1 VDPRLPV
8 RNSMMKSLTQHNPTV
23 CLQADDLQALNALY
37 PDCENPI
44 TTPVCFPISHNIGY
58 VRFAV
63 YTLIPIIIALL
74 VAVCIGTFTQRE
86 SLANAKHRAAVR
98 VKELNEARKEAHEAR
113 KLHKQQSSMV
123 RIHAKREQSAHR
135 RENEQR
141 DLNEKERK
149 EMPRRVR
156 RLISDAL
163 GTDSAKQRLQHGES
177 PENILGS
184 AGRIMSRMFSG
195 SVRWSGRDSARHS
208 ARRDEEAAHAH
219 NTGNQ
224 SALSRA
230 KLSNERRKARG
241 GGWQSSDSLTT
252 DDDRRGGPRS
262 DRL

>member
-1 VDPRLPV
+1 V
-8 RNSMMKSLTQHNPTV
+8 TCH
-23 CLQADDLQALNALY
+23 
-37 PDCENPI
+37 
-44 TTPVCFPISHNIGY
+44 
-58 VRFAV
+58 
-63 YTLIPIIIALL
+63 
-74 VAVCIGTFTQRE
+74 
-86 SLANAKHRAAVR
+86 AA
-98 VKELNEARKEAHEAR
+98 
-113 KLHKQQSSMV
+113 Q
-123 RIHAKREQSAHR
+123 
-135 RENEQR
+135 
-141 DLNEKERK
+141 
-149 EMPRRVR
+149 
-156 RLISDAL
+156 SDAL